1 MRPSFQVPSD
11 IAWRVGGLGVMLG
24 ISFVLAMAI
33 EFKPF
38 YTWLWYLGV
47 R

>member
-1 MRPSFQVPSD
+1 MRPSFQVASD
-11 IAWRVGGLGVMLG
+11 IAWRVGILGVMLG

-33 EFKPF
+33 EDNTFD
-38 YTWLWYLGV
+38 TWLWYLGV